1 LTLTPDW
8 ERIAA
13 IRPVSVACRTN
24 RKITPMF
31 LHRVFPALLMLLL
44 LAGPVAAQQ
53 PTSVNPTASSVKEK
67 QLLEA
72 LKPGSGS
79 TVAGRVSIPDARAG
93 NLIQPAG
100 AEFRVFHQE
109 TLSRIGLI
117 AIPGMLALLCLFYF
131 VRGRVPIEGGPSGDT
146 IVRFGWVSRF
156 VHWLTATSFLA
167 LALSGLNL
175 VFGKSVLLPVIGAS
189 AFSGV
194 SQLGKFVHNYVSF
207 AFALGIIL
215 MFLMWVRDNLPSL
228 RDIRW
233 IAQAGGLLGVGHPP
247 ADRFNAGQ
255 KLMFWSTIVGG
266 AALSVSGYIM
276 MFRPGSIE
284 LSGMQF
290 ATIVHGV
297 TGLVLVAIIAAHIY
311 IGSVGM
317 EGAFDAMGNGTVDLN
332 WAKSHHSIWVDK
344 VAAKRPQDI
353 SHNGTDAVTQFNKTM
368 RFTAPA
374 E

>member
-1 LTLTPDW
+1 MSLHG
-8 ERIAA
+8 
-13 IRPVSVACRTN
+13 
-24 RKITPMF
+24 MF
-31 LHRVFPALLMLLL
+31 SALLVCLL
-44 LAGPVAAQQ
+44 LAVPAAAQQ
-53 PTSVNPTASSVKEK
+53 PTSVNPTASSVNEK

-72 LKPGSGS
+72 LKPGSADTLS
-79 TVAGRVSIPDARAG
+79 GRISIPDSGAR

-100 AEFRVFHQE
+100 SEFRVFHQQ
-109 TLSRIGLI
+109 TLSRIGMI
-117 AIPGMLALLCLFYF
+117 AIPGMLALLCVFYLIRGK
-131 VRGRVPIEGGPSGDT
+131 VRIEGGPSGQT
-146 IVRFGWVSRF
+146 IIRFGWLSRF

-167 LALSGLNL
+167 LGLTGLNL
-175 VFGKSVLLPVIGAS
+175 VFGKTLLLPVIGAS
-189 AFSGV
+189 AFS
-194 SQLGKFVHNYVSF
+194 SITQLGKFVHNYISF

-215 MFLMWVRDNLPSL
+215 MFVMWVKDNLPAL

-233 IAQAGGLLGVGHPP
+233 IAQAGGLLGIGHPP

-266 AALSVSGYIM
+266 AALSISGYIM
-276 MFRPGSIE
+276 MFRP
-284 LSGMQF
+284 LSFALADMQL

-317 EGAFDAMGNGTVDLN
+317 EGAFAAMGKGKVDLN

-344 VAAKRPQDI
+344 VAKKRPQDI
-353 SHNGTDAVTQFNKTM
+353 SGGRAPS
-368 RFTAPA
+368 PA

>member
-1 LTLTPDW
+1 MIATMSFH
-8 ERIAA
+8 RIL
-13 IRPVSVACRTN
+13 PG
-24 RKITPMF
+24 
-31 LHRVFPALLMLLL
+31 LLL
-44 LAGPVAAQQ
+44 IMALAAPAAAQQ

-72 LKPGSGS
+72 LKPNSGDTLS
-79 TVAGRVSIPDARAG
+79 GRVSIPDKRAG
-93 NLIQPAG
+93 DLIQPG
-100 AEFRVFHQE
+100 GTEFREFHE
-109 TLSRIGLI
+109 KTLGRIGII
-117 AIPGMLALLCLFYF
+117 AIPGMLALLVMFYF
-131 VRGRVPIEGGPSGDT
+131 IRGRVPIEGGPSGQT
-146 IVRFGWVSRF
+146 IVRFGWMSRF

-167 LALSGLNL
+167 LGLSGLNL
-175 VFGKSVLLPVIGAS
+175 VFGKSILLPVIGAS
-189 AFSGV
+189 AFSWL

-215 MFLMWVRDNLPSL
+215 MFVMWVKDNLPAL

-233 IAQAGGLLGVGHPP
+233 IAQAGGLLGIGHPP

-276 MFRPGSIE
+276 MFRPAS
-284 LSGMQF
+284 LAMSAFQL
-290 ATIVHGV
+290 ATVVHGV

-317 EGAFDAMGNGTVDLN
+317 EGAFAAMGKGKVDLN

-344 VAAKRPQDI
+344 VAKNRPQDI
-353 SHNGTDAVTQFNKTM
+353 SQNTAGGRAP
-368 RFTAPA
+368 APA